1 MAGRLLTK
9 SREKTEKKERLKE
22 PDEFKVILLND
33 NYTSMEFVIEVL
45 MSIFHKDFQNASK
58 IMLDIHQKGKGI
70 VGQYPWD
77 IATTKVEQVHAAA
90 RKSDF
95 PLRCIAEPA

>member
-33 NYTSMEFVIEVL
+33 NYTSMDFVIEVL
-45 MSIFHKDFQNASK
+45 MGIFHKDFQNANK

-77 IATTKVEQVHAAA
+77 IAATKIEQVHAAA